1 MLRNV
6 YLRQAEDILDVT
18 NADRLLAQKVQ
29 NPQASE
35 IGDSGL
41 ALANTCAR
49 GAKGVPKRLV
59 TR

>member
-35 IGDSGL
+35 IGE
-41 ALANTCAR
+41 
-49 GAKGVPKRLV
+49 
-59 TR
+59 